1 MIKWCLYLHH
11 LSNKSYKTI
20 RKSGVINLPSSRT
33 LRDYKHVSPT
43 KVGFSIEADRQL
55 IDLLAQ
61 KDSLA
66 KYGVVLF
73 DEMYVKQGLV
83 FEKSTGALFGFTD
96 LGEINNQLDEFE
108 AFVKDS
114 SSEMNRPLAKTV
126 SVYV

>member
-1 MIKWCLYLHH
+1 MIKWCLYLDH
-11 LSNKSYKTI
+11 LSGKAYDTI

-43 KVGFSIEADRQL
+43 EVGFSVEADRQI

-61 KDSLA
+61 KDTLA

-83 FEKSTGALFGFTD
+83 FEKSSIVWVHLLRGSKQST
-96 LGEINNQLDEFE
+96 
-108 AFVKDS
+108 
-114 SSEMNRPLAKTV
+114 
-126 SVYV
+126 